1 MKGVLNVSECSKH
14 KDYSRFD
21 AMDTDQ
27 LKEMLYR
34 DSLLPDSEE
43 SDTDTLL
50 YIMEVIARRE
60 QQESASAFVNVDAAW
75 KSFNEN
81 YFPAGNDG
89 QSLYDDTNS
98 ESQREIADTQRHP
111 FTSRRPI
118 RRGQRIW
125 ARIASV
131 AALLAVLVFAGSL
144 TAYAFGY
151 DLWGA
156 VAQWPQEFFRFK
168 SDPAEQSQ
176 QLLPD
181 NNHHPA
187 LDGLYQLMDEDGLP
201 GSLLPEYLPE
211 GYEPVTTKVTKMSAR
226 TDYYCHLQSDT
237 GSINVIYSVYPDGN
251 FMTQFEKDPGDPE
264 IYNSNGTTYYIMTNV
279 GRYRA
284 AWTSGNIECRIS
296 GVASRDEIIKII
308 DSIAGG

>member
-1 MKGVLNVSECSKH
+1 MSECSKH

-21 AMDTDQ
+21 AMDPDQ

-156 VAQWPQEFFRFK
+156 VAQWSQEFFRFK

-211 GYEPVTTKVTKMSAR
+211 SYEPVTTKVTKMSPR
-226 TDYYCHLQSDT
+226 TDYFCHLQSDT